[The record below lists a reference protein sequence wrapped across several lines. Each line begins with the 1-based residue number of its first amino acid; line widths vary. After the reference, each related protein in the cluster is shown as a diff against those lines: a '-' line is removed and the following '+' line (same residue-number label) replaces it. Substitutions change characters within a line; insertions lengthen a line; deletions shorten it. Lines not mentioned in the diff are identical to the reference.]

1 MDSSFYNGKY
11 KVIKTIG
18 SGGFG
23 EVYLAESPD
32 GAFVALKKIV
42 SPKGVER
49 ELGAVRKYAKI
60 SERLSDANVVKISDI
75 SVSDGALFYVMPLSD
90 GLDGLSPLD
99 ENWQPDTL
107 QARIDARRR
116 ADKWFSRAEVVGLF
130 LPVVRAADALGKAGV
145 LHRDIKPQNILFFGG
160 KPFLADVGLLTEDRL
175 SASSAGTPF
184 YSAPTWYSS
193 NRGNPDMWG
202 IAATFFTLLT
212 GNLPD
217 LIGRSAYLVPPQG
230 KDTMSTLDIFA
241 WDGFMAVINRAT
253 DEDSTER
260 YLRLSDIAR
269 DISDIADNPSCWVSE
284 SLAAAKSEPPA
295 RPESPKKHLLLPLSV
310 GAVGV
315 MLLAVVA
322 FAVIIFNK
330 SGQVQL
336 EPPATET
343 LQTKTEQPSPAQAKP
358 AQAAQSAPDN
368 SVPAQATASVPAQS
382 AVSAP
387 VQTSDNSA
395 IFAARQA
402 FRSLDKISKGTV
414 PDAEIAS
421 EFDSA
426 LLNMT
431 KAEFGEVAA
440 ANRQIYQSLWRDNF
454 KPFDGFLKIAR
465 AYRKRGLDANARRLA
480 DIFVSACASGLPV
493 LDLNKDDTLE
503 LAEYFEALGDKQAM
517 NALKD
522 VVSKY
527 IDQMIDPK
535 KRELDGLLKVRDT
548 RFAARGLPIP
558 ASFEKRI
565 GDLNE
570 KVGSQTALLADIS
583 KRAEK
588 MQ

>member
-1 MDSSFYNGKY
+1 
-11 KVIKTIG
+11 
-18 SGGFG
+18 
-23 EVYLAESPD
+23 
-32 GAFVALKKIV
+32 
-42 SPKGVER
+42 
-49 ELGAVRKYAKI
+49 
-60 SERLSDANVVKISDI
+60 
-75 SVSDGALFYVMPLSD
+75 
-90 GLDGLSPLD
+90 
-99 ENWQPDTL
+99 
-107 QARIDARRR
+107 
-116 ADKWFSRAEVVGLF
+116 
-130 LPVVRAADALGKAGV
+130 
-145 LHRDIKPQNILFFGG
+145 
-160 KPFLADVGLLTEDRL
+160 
-175 SASSAGTPF
+175 
-184 YSAPTWYSS
+184 
-193 NRGNPDMWG
+193 MWG

-343 LQTKTEQPSPAQAKP
+343 LQTKTEQPSPAQNTP
-358 AQAAQSAPDN
+358 QGSAQPAPDN
-368 SVPAQATASVPAQS
+368 SAPAQATASVPAQS

-414 PDAEIAS
+414 LDAEIAS

-426 LLNMT
+426 LANMT
-431 KAEFGEVAA
+431 KAQFGEVAA

-480 DIFVSACASGLPV
+480 DIFVGACASGLPV
-493 LDLNKDDTLE
+493 LDLDKNDTLE

>member
-1 MDSSFYNGKY
+1 MDASFLNGKY

-18 SGGFG
+18 AGGFG

-49 ELGAVRKYAKI
+49 ELEAVRKYAKI
-60 SERLSDANVVKISDI
+60 SAKLSDANVVKISDI

-90 GLDGLSPLD
+90 GIGGLSPLD
-99 ENWQPDTL
+99 ENWRPDTL

-116 ADKWFSRAEVVGLF
+116 GDKWFSRAEVVDLF
-130 LPVVRAADALGKAGV
+130 LPVVHAADALGKAGM

-175 SASSAGTPF
+175 SASSAGTPY

-193 NRGNPDMWG
+193 SRGNPDMWG

-217 LIGRSAYLVPPQG
+217 LIGRSAYLMPPQG
-230 KDTMSTLDIFA
+230 KDTMSTLDIIA

-253 DEDSTER
+253 DEEITER

-295 RPESPKKHLLLPLSV
+295 RSESPKKHLLLPLSV

-368 SVPAQATASVPAQS
+368 SAPAQATASVPAQS

-387 VQTSDNSA
+387 VPTPDNSVVL
-395 IFAARQA
+395 AARLA
-402 FRSLDKISKGTV
+402 FKSLNKIFDGTNPEADV
-414 PDAEIAS
+414 AS

-431 KAEFGEVAA
+431 KAEFGNVAD
-440 ANRQIYQSLWRDNF
+440 ANYQIGQSLWRDDT
-454 KPFDGFLKIAR
+454 KPFVGFVKIAR

-480 DIFVSACASGLPV
+480 DIFVSACASGRPV
-493 LDLNKDDTLE
+493 LALNKDYALE
-503 LAEYFEALGDKQAM
+503 LAEYFETLGDKEAM
-517 NALKD
+517 NALKN
-522 VVSKY
+522 VVWKY
-527 IDQMIDPK
+527 IDQSAEK
-535 KRELDGLLKVRDT
+535 HKLEGLLKVRDS
-548 RFAARGLPIP
+548 FAAVGNNTP
-558 ASFEKRI
+558 ASVEKEI
-565 GDLNE
+565 GELNE
-570 KVGSQTALLADIS
+570 KIGSETAVLVDIS